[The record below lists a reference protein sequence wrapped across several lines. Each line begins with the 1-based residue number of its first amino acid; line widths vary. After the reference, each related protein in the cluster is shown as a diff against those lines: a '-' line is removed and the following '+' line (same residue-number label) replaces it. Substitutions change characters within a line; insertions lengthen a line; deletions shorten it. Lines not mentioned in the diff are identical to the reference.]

1 MRIPGLVGFAL
12 LLTVPGSLAVQV
24 QPEVIFDN
32 GRTRP
37 IAPYLEPVEDAPLE
51 EEPALTPGPLLG
63 AADMR
68 NLLPVRSPGLSP
80 GPVEARTQPRPLS
93 RPVFLVGSDPLSRRW
108 LARHRE
114 RLQAL
119 HAVGL
124 LVQADT
130 VDDLEAVAEL
140 GRGLSI
146 MPASGTDLARALGLV
161 HYPVLVTSRGI
172 EQ

>member
-1 MRIPGLVGFAL
+1 MRIPGLAGLAL
-12 LLTVPGSLAVQV
+12 LLTVPASLAAQA
-24 QPEVIFDN
+24 QLEVIFDN

-37 IAPYLEPVEDAPLE
+37 IAPYLEPVEDAPPE
-51 EEPALTPGPLLG
+51 EDPALTPGQPLG
-63 AADMR
+63 AADVQ

-80 GPVEARTQPRPLS
+80 GPVEPRTLPRPLS

-119 HAVGL
+119 RAVGL
-124 LVQADT
+124 LVQAET
-130 VDDLEAVAEL
+130 VDDLEAIAEL

-146 MPASGTDLARALGLV
+146 MPAPGTDLARALGLV

>member
-1 MRIPGLVGFAL
+1 MRVPGLAGFAL
-12 LLTVPGSLAVQV
+12 LLAVPVSLAVQA

-32 GRTRP
+32 GRTWP
-37 IAPYLEPVEDAPLE
+37 IAPYLEPVENAPLE
-51 EEPALTPGPLLG
+51 EDIAPSPAQPLG
-63 AADMR
+63 AADVR

-130 VDDLEAVAEL
+130 ADDLEAIAEL

-146 MPASGTDLARALGLV
+146 MPAPGTDLARALGLV

>member
-1 MRIPGLVGFAL
+1 MRIPGLAGFAL
-12 LLTVPGSLAVQV
+12 LLTVPGSLAAQA

-37 IAPYLEPVEDAPLE
+37 IAPYLEPVEDAPPE
-51 EEPALTPGPLLG
+51 EDPAPSAVPLLG
-63 AADMR
+63 AADVQ

-80 GPVEARTQPRPLS
+80 GPVAPRMQPRPMS

-108 LARHRE
+108 LALHRE

-124 LVQADT
+124 LVQAET
-130 VDDLEAVAEL
+130 VDDLEAIAEL

-146 MPASGTDLARALGLV
+146 MPVPGTDLARALGLV

>member
-1 MRIPGLVGFAL
+1 MRIPDLAGFAL
-12 LLTVPGSLAVQV
+12 LLTVPGSLAAQA

-32 GRTRP
+32 GRTWP
-37 IAPYLEPVEDAPLE
+37 IAPYLEPVEDAPPE

-63 AADMR
+63 AADVR

-80 GPVEARTQPRPLS
+80 GPVEARPQPRPLS

-114 RLQAL
+114 RLQTL

-146 MPASGTDLARALGLV
+146 MPASGTDLARALDLV

>member
-1 MRIPGLVGFAL
+1 MRTPGLAGFAL
-12 LLTVPGSLAVQV
+12 LLTVPGPLAAQAP
-24 QPEVIFDN
+24 PEVIFDN
-32 GRTRP
+32 GRTWP
-37 IAPYLEPVEDAPLE
+37 IAPYLEPLEDVPPEQDPPLAPA
-51 EEPALTPGPLLG
+51 PPLG
-63 AADMR
+63 AADVQS
-68 NLLPVRSPGLSP
+68 LLPVRSPGLSP

-114 RLQAL
+114 RLQGL
-119 HAVGL
+119 GAVGL
-124 LVQADT
+124 LVQAET

-146 MPASGTDLARALGLV
+146 MPAPGTDLARALGLV